1 MSKHEPTAKDLFRRG
16 TQALQRGKTED
27 ALSLLER
34 AYRKDSDHRDIK
46 LNLSS
51 AYILSKKF
59 KQAIPLLESLVAEDD
74 QIPSIWLNLGAA
86 YLGNPIVARDEA
98 QLKAINAFTKA
109 YELNPRTPNAAY
121 NLGLVHRDRSEFAQA
136 RIWFVNAVE
145 ANPEDEDAEE
155 YIAKMDKKLA
165 EE

>member
-34 AYRKDSDHRDIK
+34 AHRKDPDHQDIK

-51 AYILSKKF
+51 AYILNKKF
-59 KQAIPLLESLVAEDD
+59 KQAIPLLESIAAEND
-74 QIPSIWLNLGAA
+74 QTPSIWLNLGAA
-86 YLGNPIVARDEA
+86 YLGNPIIARDEG
-98 QLKAINAFTKA
+98 QIKAINAFKKA
-109 YELNPRTPNAAY
+109 YDINPRTPNAAY
-121 NLGLVHRDRSEFAQA
+121 NLGLVHRDRSEFSQA
-136 RIWFVNAVE
+136 REWFVLALE

-165 EE
+165 EA